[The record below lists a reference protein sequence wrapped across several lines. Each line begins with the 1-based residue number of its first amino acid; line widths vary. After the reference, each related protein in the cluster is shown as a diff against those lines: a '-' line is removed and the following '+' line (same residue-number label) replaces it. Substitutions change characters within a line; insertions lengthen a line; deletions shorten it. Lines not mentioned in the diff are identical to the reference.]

1 MATIAPRTTGRG
13 RIKPLDD
20 ILATAEKKA
29 LKRSLGAF
37 QLTLLGIGAVI
48 GTGIFVLT
56 ATAAQKAGP
65 GMMISFMVAGA
76 VCAVAALC
84 YSELASMVPVAG
96 SAYTYS
102 YAVMGEMMA
111 WMVGWA
117 LILEYALGASAVA
130 VGWSGFIS
138 GLLDSIGVHIPHA
151 LKVGPPIQWGFLQ
164 GGEIGGLVNLPAVL
178 VVAFVTTLLVIGTKE
193 SATFN
198 AVLVVIK
205 VTALTMFL
213 IITLPMIS
221 GHAANFEPFAPRGW
235 GNPLSSS
242 GTGILGAAASIFF
255 AYVGFDAVST
265 AAEET
270 KNPQRNVP
278 IGLIGSLLICTVF
291 YLLVSAGVVG
301 AYGAQPL
308 MDPAT
313 GLAFKEGSPELYASA
328 ACQAAN
334 APTVCSKEALA
345 HILRQVS
352 NPLFGNLVGLA
363 AALALP
369 SVVLLMMYGQT
380 RIFFVMARD
389 GLLPER
395 LSTVHERFRTPYVVT
410 IVTGVFVAIAAAF
423 LPVGT
428 LADYSNAGTLFA
440 FAMVSLGVMILRKKD
455 PNRPRPFRTP
465 AIFVVAPLSI
475 AGCLLLFVNL
485 NMESKLLFVSW
496 TVIGL
501 VVYFLYG
508 YRHSHVGRGIIDVPE
523 VAADA
528 PGSIGIAPMPGAPV
542 PPDDLGERD

>member
-1 MATIAPRTTGRG
+1 MATIAPRAAGRG
-13 RIKPLDD
+13 RIKPLDE
-20 ILATAEKKA
+20 ILATAEKKS

-65 GMMISFMVAGA
+65 GMMVSFIVAGA

-96 SAYTYS
+96 SAYTYA
-102 YAVMGEMMA
+102 YAVMGEIVA
-111 WMVGWA
+111 WLVGWA

-130 VGWSGFIS
+130 VGWSGFIT
-138 GLLDSIGVHIPHA
+138 GLLDSIGVHVPHA
-151 LKVGPPIQWGFLQ
+151 LAVGPPIQWGFLQ
-164 GGEIGGLVNLPAVL
+164 GGEVGGIINLPAVL

-198 AVLVVIK
+198 AVLVLIK
-205 VTALTMFL
+205 VSALTLFL
-213 IITLPMIS
+213 VITLPMVT
-221 GHAANFEPFAPRGW
+221 GHMNNFHPFAPRGW

-313 GLAFKEGSPELYASA
+313 GLAFKEGSPQLYAAA
-328 ACQAAN
+328 ACHAAH

-345 HILRQVS
+345 HILREVS

-363 AALALP
+363 AAIALP

-389 GLLPER
+389 GLLPDR

-410 IVTGVFVAIAAAF
+410 IVTGIVVAIAAAF

-440 FAMVSLGVMILRKKD
+440 FAAVSLGVMILRARD

-465 AIFVVAPLSI
+465 ALYIVAPLSI
-475 AGCLLLFVNL
+475 AGCALLFINL
-485 NMESKLLFVSW
+485 NNESKLLFVSW

-501 VVYFLYG
+501 IFYFLYG
-508 YRHSHVGRGIIDVPE
+508 YRHSHVARGVTEVPE
-523 VAADA
+523 LAAEA
-528 PGSIGIAPMPGAPV
+528 PGSIGVAPMPKAPA
-542 PPDDLGERD
+542 PPQDIED

>member
-1 MATIAPRTTGRG
+1 
-13 RIKPLDD
+13 
-20 ILATAEKKA
+20 
-29 LKRSLGAF
+29 
-37 QLTLLGIGAVI
+37 
-48 GTGIFVLT
+48 
-56 ATAAQKAGP
+56 
-65 GMMISFMVAGA
+65 
-76 VCAVAALC
+76 
-84 YSELASMVPVAG
+84 
-96 SAYTYS
+96 
-102 YAVMGEMMA
+102 
-111 WMVGWA
+111 
-117 LILEYALGASAVA
+117 
-130 VGWSGFIS
+130 
-138 GLLDSIGVHIPHA
+138 
-151 LKVGPPIQWGFLQ
+151 
-164 GGEIGGLVNLPAVL
+164 
-178 VVAFVTTLLVIGTKE
+178 
-193 SATFN
+193 
-198 AVLVVIK
+198 
-205 VTALTMFL
+205 
-213 IITLPMIS
+213 
-221 GHAANFEPFAPRGW
+221 
-235 GNPLSSS
+235 
-242 GTGILGAAASIFF
+242 
-255 AYVGFDAVST
+255 
-265 AAEET
+265 
-270 KNPQRNVP
+270 
-278 IGLIGSLLICTVF
+278 
-291 YLLVSAGVVG
+291 
-301 AYGAQPL
+301 

>member
-1 MATIAPRTTGRG
+1 MATAAPRNSGIG
-13 RIKPLDD
+13 RIKSLDS
-20 ILATAEKKA
+20 ILATAEKKS

-65 GMMISFMVAGA
+65 GMMVSFMIAGA

-102 YAVMGEMMA
+102 YAVMGEMVA
-111 WMVGWA
+111 WLVGWA

-130 VGWSGFIS
+130 VGWSGFAS
-138 GLLDSIGVHIPHA
+138 GLLDSIGIHLPHA
-151 LKVGPPIQWGFLQ
+151 LKVGPQIQWGFLQ
-164 GGEIGGLVNLPAVL
+164 GGEIGGMINLPAVL

-213 IITLPMIS
+213 VITLPMIS
-221 GHAANFEPFAPRGW
+221 GHASNFEPFAPRGW

-291 YLLVSAGVVG
+291 YLLVAAGVVG
-301 AYGAQPL
+301 AWGAQPL
-308 MDPAT
+308 IDPAT
-313 GLAFKEGSPELYASA
+313 GLAFKEGSPDLYASA
-328 ACQAAN
+328 ACQMAN

-352 NPLFGNLVGLA
+352 NPMFGNLVGLA
-363 AALALP
+363 AAIALP

-380 RIFFVMARD
+380 RVFFVMARD

-395 LSTVHERFRTPYVVT
+395 LSTVHPRFKTPYIVT
-410 IVTGVFVAIAAAF
+410 IVTGIFVAIAAAF

-440 FAMVSLGVMILRKKD
+440 FAAVSLGVMILRKRD
-455 PNRPRPFRTP
+455 PGRARPFRTP
-465 AIFVVAPLSI
+465 ALYVVAPLSI

-485 NMESKLLFVSW
+485 NMESKLLFVTW
-496 TVIGL
+496 TAIGL
-501 VVYFLYG
+501 VIYFLYG
-508 YRHSHVGRGIIDVPE
+508 YRHSHVARGVVEVPE
-523 VAADA
+523 LAADA

-542 PPDDLGERD
+542 PPQDRD

>member
-1 MATIAPRTTGRG
+1 MATIAPRAGGRG
-13 RIKPLDD
+13 RVKPLDA
-20 ILATAEKKA
+20 ILATAEKKS

-65 GMMISFMVAGA
+65 GMMVSFIVAGA

-102 YAVMGEMMA
+102 YAVMGEITA
-111 WMVGWA
+111 WLVGWA

-130 VGWSGFIS
+130 VGWSGFAS
-138 GLLDSIGVHIPHA
+138 GLLDSIGVHLPHA
-151 LKVGPPIQWGFLQ
+151 LKVGPQIQWGFLQ
-164 GGEIGGLVNLPAVL
+164 GGEIGGLFNLPAVL
-178 VVAFVTTLLVIGTKE
+178 IVALVTTLLVIGTKE

-205 VTALTMFL
+205 VTALTLFL
-213 IITLPMIS
+213 AITLPMIS
-221 GHAANFEPFAPRGW
+221 GHASNFEPFAPRGW

-278 IGLIGSLLICTVF
+278 IGLIGSLMICTVF
-291 YLLVSAGVVG
+291 YLLVAAGVVG

-352 NPLFGNLVGLA
+352 SPMLGNIVGLA

-380 RIFFVMARD
+380 RVFFVMARD
-389 GLLPER
+389 GLLPEK
-395 LSTVHERFRTPYVVT
+395 LSAVHPRFRTPYVVT
-410 IVTGVFVAIAAAF
+410 IVTGIFVAIAAAF

-440 FAMVSLGVMILRKKD
+440 FAAVSLGVMILRKRD
-455 PNRPRPFRTP
+455 PDRARPFRTP
-465 AIFVVAPLSI
+465 AVYIVAPLSI
-475 AGCLLLFVNL
+475 AGCALLFVNL

-496 TVIGL
+496 TAIGL
-501 VVYFLYG
+501 LIYFLYG
-508 YRHSHVGRGIIDVPE
+508 HRHSHVGRGVVDVPE
-523 VAADA
+523 LAEDA
-528 PGSIGIAPMPGAPV
+528 PGSIGVAPMPGAPV
-542 PPDDLGERD
+542 PPKDRD

>member
-1 MATIAPRTTGRG
+1 MIFDRV
-13 RIKPLDD
+13 KPLDA
-20 ILATAEKKA
+20 ILATAQRKS
-29 LKRSLGAF
+29 LKRSLGPV
-37 QLTLLGIGAVI
+37 QLTLLGIGSVI

-65 GMMISFMVAGA
+65 GMMVSFIVAGA

-102 YAVMGEMMA
+102 YAVMGEAVA

-130 VGWSGFIS
+130 VGWSGFIT
-138 GLLDSIGVHIPHA
+138 GLLDHIGIHVPHA
-151 LKVGPPIQWGFLQ
+151 LAVGPPIQWGFLQ
-164 GGEIGGLVNLPAVL
+164 GGEIGGIVNLPAVL
-178 VVAFVTTLLVIGTKE
+178 VVAVVTTLLVIGTKE
-193 SATFN
+193 SATVN
-198 AVLVVIK
+198 AVLVCIK
-205 VTALTMFL
+205 VAALTLFL
-213 IITLPMIS
+213 IITLPMVS
-221 GHAANFEPFAPRGW
+221 GHMTNFQPFAPRGW

-301 AYGAQPL
+301 AHGAQPVFN
-308 MDPAT
+308 PAT
-313 GLAFKEGSPELYASA
+313 GLPFKEGSPELYASA

-345 HILRQVS
+345 YILRQVS

-363 AALALP
+363 AAVALP

-389 GLLPER
+389 GLLPDR

-410 IVTGVFVAIAAAF
+410 IVTGVVVAIAAAF

-440 FAMVSLGVMILRKKD
+440 FAAVSLGVMILRKKD

-465 AIFVVAPLSI
+465 ALFVVAPLSI
-475 AGCLLLFVNL
+475 AGCALLFVNL
-485 NMESKLLFVSW
+485 NNESKLLFVSW
-496 TVIGL
+496 TVLGL
-501 VVYFLYG
+501 VIYFLYG
-508 YRHSHVGRGIIDVPE
+508 YRHSNVARGIVDVPE
-523 VAADA
+523 LAADA
-528 PGSIGIAPMPGAPV
+528 PGSVGVAPMPGAPV
-542 PPDDLGERD
+542 PPDDRA

>member
-1 MATIAPRTTGRG
+1 MATIAPRSGGRG
-13 RIKPLDD
+13 RVKSMDE
-20 ILATAEKKA
+20 ILATAEKKS
-29 LKRSLGAF
+29 LKRSLGPF

-65 GMMISFMVAGA
+65 GMMVSFIVAGT
-76 VCAVAALC
+76 VCALAALC

-102 YAVMGEMMA
+102 YAVMGEMVA
-111 WMVGWA
+111 WLVGWA

-130 VGWSGFIS
+130 VGWSGFMS
-138 GLLDSIGVHIPHA
+138 GLLNSVGVHIPHM

-164 GGEIGGLVNLPAVL
+164 GGEVGGLINLPAVL
-178 VVAFVTTLLVIGTKE
+178 VVGLVTTLLVIGTKE

-205 VTALTMFL
+205 VAALIMFL

-278 IGLIGSLLICTVF
+278 IGLIGSLMICTVF

-308 MDPAT
+308 IDPAT
-313 GLAFKEGSPELYASA
+313 GMAFKEGSPELYASA

-352 NPLFGNLVGLA
+352 SPIFGNLVGLA
-363 AALALP
+363 AAIALP

-389 GLLPER
+389 GLLPDR
-395 LSTVHERFRTPYVVT
+395 LSRVHDRFRTPYIVT
-410 IVTGVFVAIAAAF
+410 IVTGIFVAIAAAF

-440 FAMVSLGVMILRKKD
+440 FAAVSLGVMILRRRD
-455 PNRPRPFRTP
+455 PSRARPFRTP
-465 AIFVVAPLSI
+465 ALFIVAPLSI
-475 AGCLLLFVNL
+475 AGCVLLFLNL
-485 NMESKLLFVSW
+485 NVESKLLFVSW

-501 VVYFLYG
+501 VVYFFYG
-508 YRHSHVGRGIIDVPE
+508 YRHSHIARGITEVPE
-523 VAADA
+523 LSPEA
-528 PGSIGIAPMPGAPV
+528 PPSVGVGSLPGAPE
-542 PPDDLGERD
+542 PGSPGERS